1 MTCCHKYVEHCI
13 ILKICTDI
21 RLLAS
26 MKEIEE
32 PFEKSQIGNK
42 YIKEYTH
49 ERKKLSTMVKMKN

>member
-1 MTCCHKYVEHCI
+1 
-13 ILKICTDI
+13 
-21 RLLAS
+21 